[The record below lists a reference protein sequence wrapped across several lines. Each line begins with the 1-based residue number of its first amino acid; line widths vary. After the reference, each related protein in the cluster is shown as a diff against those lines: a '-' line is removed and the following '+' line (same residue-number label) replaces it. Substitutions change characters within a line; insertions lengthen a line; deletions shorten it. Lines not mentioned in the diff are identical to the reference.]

1 MTFFFFLSFLLQ
13 TSNCLFSHIRWG
25 EAFVVVYS
33 VTSKH
38 SFQEAKALLKQ
49 IAELRLPSYS
59 TALLLG
65 NKRDLDQAR

>member
-1 MTFFFFLSFLLQ
+1 MYNHTEWKYPIEL
-13 TSNCLFSHIRWG
+13 
-25 EAFVVVYS
+25 Y

-65 NKRDLDQAR
+65 NKRDLDQA